1 MQERVSEFLARL
13 SARGKSPHTVRA
25 YGRDLA
31 QFVDFLAQAEGAV
44 PPAPNVTPGM
54 VRGFVALLSEK
65 GAAATTVGRKLSAV
79 RGLFAELAARGQIGV
94 DPCLRIKSPKR
105 PHRLPRV
112 LAAEQVETL
121 VTTPDGEDRLAVRD
135 RALLETL
142 YGAGIRAAE
151 LAGLDRTDLR
161 LAEGLIRVTGKGRKE
176 RIVPVGESAR
186 QALADYLVL
195 WPRWREKGAREPDR
209 APLFL
214 NRDGNRLT
222 TRGLAWILAR
232 RLKESGLFTHV
243 SPHGMRHSFAT
254 HLLDGGADLR
264 AIQELLGHVSLS
276 TTQRYT
282 HVSTAQVE
290 AAYAAAHPR
299 AGTGRKKNREQQTP

>member
-1 MQERVSEFLARL
+1 MQARIGEYLDRL
-13 SARGKSPHTVRA
+13 SARGKSLHTVQA
-25 YGRDLA
+25 YRRDLA
-31 QFVDFLAQAEGAV
+31 QFVAYLSRAEGVV
-44 PPAPNVTPGM
+44 PAAGQVTPGM
-54 VRGFVALLSEK
+54 VRGFVAHLSER
-65 GAAATTVGRKLSAV
+65 GDAATTVGRKLSAV
-79 RGLFAELAARGQIGV
+79 RGLFAELSARGQVGI
-94 DPCLRIKSPKR
+94 DPCLRIKPPKR

-112 LAAEQVETL
+112 LAAQQVDTL
-121 VTTPDGEDRLAVRD
+121 VTTPEGESRLAVRD

-151 LAGLDRTDLR
+151 LAGLDRADLR

-195 WPRWREKGAREPDR
+195 WPAWREQGNKEPDR

-222 TRGLAWILAR
+222 TRGLTWILSR
-232 RLKESGLFTHV
+232 RVRESGLFTHV

-254 HLLDGGADLR
+254 HLLDAGADLR

-299 AGTGRKKNREQQTP
+299 AGTARKKNRESHTP